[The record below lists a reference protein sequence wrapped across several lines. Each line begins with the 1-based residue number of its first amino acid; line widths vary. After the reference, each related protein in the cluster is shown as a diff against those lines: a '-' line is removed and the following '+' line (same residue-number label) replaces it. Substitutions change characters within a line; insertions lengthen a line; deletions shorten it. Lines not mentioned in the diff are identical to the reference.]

1 MRNKHPNIAKMSR
14 LSIVSWLVVG
24 SLTLPASFVNAQSA
38 SSSGAVDPGKSFSY
52 DVSAGLLFFD
62 ELKLD
67 TGSRAG
73 LVAPNAPATDSTQT
87 KRSRSLGLQYAR
99 FNGRWSA
106 TPESY
111 LQWGLRPDALTRRSD
126 LDSPPAIR
134 EFDTRSGSGFQQ
146 KPRVSFLDA
155 YEMGVRR
162 GKNLSLGAGV
172 YEELAHRMLVYP
184 EVLEF
189 GMNVMFP
196 AKASAIRMSSDLAG
210 PESISEGLW
219 KKGSQLQTDLYIY
232 QGDEE
237 RAEIDGENASTYD
250 RGASSGDPYQG
261 AAAQLYWTISPAWQV
276 SLFGAGGDTAI
287 QDGKRNDFLLML
299 GALYVNDRL
308 SVPMRIAAEA
318 RLRREKFNSPL
329 SPRVPLERRALALT
343 MIGRTFSR
351 SCTLLGIHQG
361 AAQSHVSTNGSQT
374 NVTLGDQ
381 IDFGQTLEASEGLR
395 LTFMATQE
403 RREFIDDDGS
413 TYGAFGTRSAAT
425 RVIRRFALQLAYNFN
440 DGGR

>member
-1 MRNKHPNIAKMSR
+1 MFSW
-14 LSIVSWLVVG
+14 IVAGL
-24 SLTLPASFVNAQSA
+24 LTVAAGIGNGQSA
-38 SSSGAVDPGKSFSY
+38 SHSPAADPAKSFSY

-73 LVAPNAPATDSTQT
+73 LIAPPSAPATDATQT

-99 FNGRWSA
+99 FNGRWAA

-111 LQWGLRPDALTRRSD
+111 LQWELRPDALTRRSD
-126 LDSPPAIR
+126 LDNPPAVR
-134 EFDTRSGSGFQQ
+134 ESDTRAGTGFQQ
-146 KPRVSFLDA
+146 KPRISLLDA
-155 YEMGVRR
+155 YEIGMRR
-162 GKNLSLGAGV
+162 GKSLTFGAGV
-172 YEELAHRMLVYP
+172 YEELAHRILAYP

-196 AKASAIRMSSDLAG
+196 AKVSAVRMSSDLAG

-219 KKGSQLQTDLYIY
+219 KKGSQLQSDLYLY

-237 RAEIDGENASTYD
+237 RGEIDGENANTYD
-250 RGASSGDPYQG
+250 RGPSSGDPYQG
-261 AAAQLYWTISPAWQV
+261 AAAQLHWTINPFWQV

-299 GALYVNDRL
+299 GAYYENDRF
-308 SVPMRIAAEA
+308 SVPVRIAAEA
-318 RLRREKFNSPL
+318 RLRREKFNTPL
-329 SPRVPLERRALALT
+329 SPRVPIERRALALT
-343 MIGRTFSR
+343 MIGRTFAR
-351 SCTLLGIHQG
+351 SCTLFGIHQG

-381 IDFGQTLEASEGLR
+381 IDFGQTLEAAEGLR
-395 LTFMATQE
+395 FTLMATQE
-403 RREFIDDDGS
+403 RREFIDDDGT
-413 TYGAFGTRSAAT
+413 TYGAFGSRSEAT
-425 RVIRRFALQLAYNFN
+425 KVIRRFAIQLAYNFN
-440 DGGR
+440 DGGHGR